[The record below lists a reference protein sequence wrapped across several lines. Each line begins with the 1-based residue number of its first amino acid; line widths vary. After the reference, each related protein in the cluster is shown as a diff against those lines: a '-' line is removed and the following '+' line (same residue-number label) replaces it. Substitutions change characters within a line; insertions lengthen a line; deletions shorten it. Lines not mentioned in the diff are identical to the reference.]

1 MNKNS
6 NKLISLLVTLDR
18 PQRKKCGLL
27 LQSPYFNRSPDL
39 YDLFLELSRRLEKDL
54 SIEKTA
60 IWKGVWG
67 KRKYNDVR
75 FRKYC
80 SDLLKLVEEFAIQ
93 EELEGSAMVKDRLRL
108 AAMNRLKA
116 SKQLEGIMRNWESSM
131 AQIAEELPENGE
143 KYLTLFQLERQ
154 YFEIARFDSRTQDR
168 SNLEEIMRNLDIFYI
183 SEKLYAYNSA
193 NSTAFAR
200 YHKYKIDLIEPIV
213 EFLRNNPDLL
223 SQPTIATQYYNYLI
237 ELEPE
242 EEEHYFAFKD
252 LLFQLSDDTNSINLQ
267 HLYQTALNYSSRK
280 INAGDPAYMREYLDV
295 YRHGLAQEAV
305 FENGALPPQHFKNS
319 IATALR
325 LGDFDWAWEYIQNY
339 KDRIPKEYRDNAV
352 NLNLATFYFYQKDYN
367 KAMDYLRDV
376 EYEDVTYNLN
386 AKSMLLAIYYETDEF
401 DALDSLFDAIL
412 AYLSRHKEIPA
423 NYKKYFRNLVSVT
436 RKMTRIIPGDKKAVE
451 KLSKEVESTK
461 EIASL
466 NWVKEKLVE
475 LA

>member
-1 MNKNS
+1 
-6 NKLISLLVTLDR
+6 
-18 PQRKKCGLL
+18 
-27 LQSPYFNRSPDL
+27 
-39 YDLFLELSRRLEKDL
+39 
-54 SIEKTA
+54 
-60 IWKGVWG
+60 
-67 KRKYNDVR
+67 
-75 FRKYC
+75 
-80 SDLLKLVEEFAIQ
+80 
-93 EELEGSAMVKDRLRL
+93 
-108 AAMNRLKA
+108 
-116 SKQLEGIMRNWESSM
+116 
-131 AQIAEELPENGE
+131 
-143 KYLTLFQLERQ
+143 
-154 YFEIARFDSRTQDR
+154 
-168 SNLEEIMRNLDIFYI
+168 
-183 SEKLYAYNSA
+183 
-193 NSTAFAR
+193 
-200 YHKYKIDLIEPIV
+200 
-213 EFLRNNPDLL
+213 LRNNPDLL
-223 SQPTIATQYYNYLI
+223 SQPSIATQYYNYLI

-242 EEEHYFAFKD
+242 EETHYFAFKD

-367 KAMDYLRDV
+367 RAMDYLRDV

-451 KLSKEVESTK
+451 KLSQEVESTR

-475 LA
+475 LG